1 MFFRFNPFNTSYKE
15 NIEFLKKRLYRLLL
29 TGLIIILACA
39 AAYSVYDYYTTQEHL
54 RIVAA
59 RTEMVKAQ
67 AKANNLTIISED
79 KIKEIVS
86 LNTGVPL
93 KDLKFKEI
101 GLITFDNLPAPPMPM
116 PMSGQPGDNNN
127 PTQGQTGSN
136 GPLNRQ
142 IPSDKNSD
150 SSLPPIQMPPDMKAG
165 NRSQNN
171 GNTINNSG
179 MDRDMSKEERDNN
192 GQPGNSDGRDTSS
205 GNATNSGDMSR
216 TPLPTDGR
224 PPIPENDFS
233 RTPPKELRK
242 HPLYHIFAKS
252 AGLTYELVIDGVNGH
267 IIKSNVY

>member
-1 MFFRFNPFNTSYKE
+1 MFFRFNPFNASYKE

-29 TGLIIILACA
+29 AGLIIILTCA

-54 RIVAA
+54 RVVAA
-59 RTEMVKAQ
+59 RTDMVKAQ

-79 KIKEIVS
+79 KIKEIVA

-116 PMSGQPGDNNN
+116 SSHPGDTNN
-127 PTQGQTGSN
+127 PGQGPN

-150 SSLPPIQMPPDMKAG
+150 SSLPPIQMPPEMRNDT
-165 NRSQNN
+165 RQNSASN
-171 GNTINNSG
+171 GSGKNIGSANN
-179 MDRDMSKEERDNN
+179 EN
-192 GQPGNSDGRDTSS
+192 GATNQTGSEGGASEPSNDGNS
-205 GNATNSGDMSR
+205 SGDVSR
-216 TPLPTDGR
+216 TPLPTNGR
-224 PPIPENDFS
+224 PPIPESDFS
-233 RTPPKELRK
+233 RTPPQELRK
-242 HPLYHIFAKS
+242 HPLYHFFAKS
-252 AGLTYELVIDGVNGH
+252 AGLTYELVIDGVNRH